1 MPRTARNRMIF
12 ALPQPQSGLLLLLLQ
27 GEGDEE
33 EEEEKEKGAF
43 GGVPYYGATNL
54 VRGVP
59 TWVWGAHAG
68 GGTGAFGGA
77 PHGATKRVRD
87 VPKWAGSHMRPPPLR
102 PSVELPLGPRH
113 A

>member
-1 MPRTARNRMIF
+1 MPRTARNRIIF

-59 TWVWGAHAG
+59 KWLCGTHAG
-68 GGTGAFGGA
+68 GRF
-77 PHGATKRVRD
+77 KRD
-87 VPKWAGSHMRPPPLR
+87 ASH
-102 PSVELPLGPRH
+102 LGPGTVSNGTRPIW
-113 A
+113 APRAARCFPL